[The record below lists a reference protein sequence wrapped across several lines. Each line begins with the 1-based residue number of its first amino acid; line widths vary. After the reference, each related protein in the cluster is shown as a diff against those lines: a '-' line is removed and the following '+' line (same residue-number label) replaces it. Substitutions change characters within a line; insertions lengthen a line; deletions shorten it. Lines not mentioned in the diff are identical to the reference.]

1 MLIPHGQ
8 TYDEIYG
15 GFRWSIPR
23 RYNIAT
29 DVCDRHA
36 ASRPDDIALIHETG
50 DGTLRRYS
58 FRQIQR
64 EANQLANTLLEYGAG
79 LGDRVLIQLGQD
91 PATAVGHVACWKAG
105 IVSIPTSELFGADA
119 LEYRLRNSGAKIVI
133 TNRANFPKFVELR
146 SRVAPLKA
154 IFLVDGEGPGAISL
168 LGAMQRAS
176 DSFTTLAL
184 DPETPAF
191 ISYTSGTTG
200 PPKGTLHA
208 HRVMLG
214 HMPGVEFMFDLFPQ
228 PGDIMWSPADWAWL
242 AGLFDILMGAWF
254 HGRPVLSYRTA
265 AFDAEQALHMMGKHG
280 VRTAL
285 LTPTMLKMIRQV
297 PEPLSRFGVS
307 LRSVL
312 TGTEAAGKD
321 LLEWGNRA
329 LGVSINEGFGQTEYN
344 MCLGNCSLVLP
355 PRSGSLGRLV
365 PSHVGAVIDSAGNIL
380 PPGEIGEIA
389 FRRPHPVMMLRY
401 WNNEQATADK
411 FIGDWLLTGDL
422 GRVDEEGYF
431 WFCGRADD
439 VITSAGYR
447 IGPGEIEDALLRHP
461 AVAMAAVIGVPDP
474 IRTEA
479 IKAFIVLAKG
489 CESSD
494 VLAES
499 IRQTV
504 RSRLAKHEC
513 PREIEFIDSMPMTT
527 TGKLMRRALR
537 EAERARGESRSPVA
551 T

>member
-1 MLIPHGQ
+1 
-8 TYDEIYG
+8 
-15 GFRWSIPR
+15 
-23 RYNIAT
+23 
-29 DVCDRHA
+29 
-36 ASRPDDIALIHETG
+36 
-50 DGTLRRYS
+50 
-58 FRQIQR
+58 
-64 EANQLANTLLEYGAG
+64 
-79 LGDRVLIQLGQD
+79 
-91 PATAVGHVACWKAG
+91 
-105 IVSIPTSELFGADA
+105 
-119 LEYRLRNSGAKIVI
+119 
-133 TNRANFPKFVELR
+133 
-146 SRVAPLKA
+146 
-154 IFLVDGEGPGAISL
+154 
-168 LGAMQRAS
+168 
-176 DSFTTLAL
+176 
-184 DPETPAF
+184 
-191 ISYTSGTTG
+191 
-200 PPKGTLHA
+200 
-208 HRVMLG
+208 
-214 HMPGVEFMFDLFPQ
+214 
-228 PGDIMWSPADWAWL
+228 MWSPADWAWL

-265 AFDAEQALHMMGKHG
+265 AFDAEQALHMMGKHD

-312 TGTEAAGKD
+312 TGTEAAGRD
-321 LLEWGNRA
+321 LLEWGSRA

-365 PSHVGAVIDSAGNIL
+365 PSHVGAVSDSAGNVL

-401 WNNEQATADK
+401 WNNQQATADK
-411 FIGDWLLTGDL
+411 FIGDWLITGDL
-422 GRVDEEGYF
+422 GRVDDEGYF

-479 IKAFIVLAKG
+479 IKAFIVLANG

-494 VLAES
+494 VLAEN

-537 EAERARGESRSPVA
+537 EAERARRESSLPL
-551 T
+551 TT